1 MAYEVNLKEFQGPL
15 DLLLHL
21 IEQAEVDIKD
31 IFISEITAQYLEYM
45 GQIDTLDMDTAS
57 EFLTMA
63 ATLVYIKSRSLLPKP
78 PKENTEEEDPADA
91 LIRHL
96 REYRAAK
103 ETGEKLRSLLDGA
116 RGIYAKLPEEFVLP
130 PQEII
135 LEESSVQSLFDA
147 FAELMDKRREEKQR
161 EINSQ
166 EVMDDRFTIR
176 RQLVKIRDVLRDKV
190 SVPFEEL
197 FEDDAPKMEMIV
209 TFMALLDML
218 MRGVAGTA
226 PACAGYNRHRDERN
240 NTQHGKAVSP
250 GGARHTAIHN
260 RRHGAAC
267 IQQKIRQLR

>member
-57 EFLTMA
+57 EFITMA

-91 LIRHL
+91 LIRQL

-147 FAELMDKRREEKQR
+147 FAELMDKRREE
-161 EINSQ
+161 
-166 EVMDDRFTIR
+166 
-176 RQLVKIRDVLRDKV
+176 
-190 SVPFEEL
+190 
-197 FEDDAPKMEMIV
+197 
-209 TFMALLDML
+209 
-218 MRGVAGTA
+218 
-226 PACAGYNRHRDERN
+226 
-240 NTQHGKAVSP
+240 
-250 GGARHTAIHN
+250 
-260 RRHGAAC
+260 
-267 IQQKIRQLR
+267 